1 MPEFAIAEVAVGA
14 GRIGLCPMPGR
25 GGDYAGDLGAVLA
38 WAPGLVL
45 VLVLVLVLT
54 MTTSE
59 ELARKGAGALPR
71 DLAAAGIAW
80 RHLAV
85 ADFGASSAAL
95 SSGWAGVGAEAAVL
109 LAAGGRVLAHCMGGC
124 GRSGMAVM
132 RLMVEAG
139 EAPEAALAR
148 LRAVRQCAVE
158 TEEQQAW
165 AAAGQGP

>member
-1 MPEFAIAEVAVGA
+1 MPEFTIAEVAVGA

-25 GGDYAGDLGAVLA
+25 CGGYAGDLGAVLA
-38 WAPGLVL
+38 WAP
-45 VLVLVLVLT
+45 VLVLT

-59 ELARKGAGALPR
+59 ELERQGAGALPR

-80 RHLAV
+80 HHLAL

-95 SSGWAGVGAEAAVL
+95 ALGWAGVGAEAATVL
-109 LAAGGRVLAHCMGGC
+109 APGGRVLAHCMGGC
-124 GRSGMAVM
+124 GRSGMAMM

-139 EAPEAALAR
+139 EVPEAALAR
-148 LRAVRQCAVE
+148 LRAARPCAVE

-165 AAAGQGP
+165 VAAGRGR